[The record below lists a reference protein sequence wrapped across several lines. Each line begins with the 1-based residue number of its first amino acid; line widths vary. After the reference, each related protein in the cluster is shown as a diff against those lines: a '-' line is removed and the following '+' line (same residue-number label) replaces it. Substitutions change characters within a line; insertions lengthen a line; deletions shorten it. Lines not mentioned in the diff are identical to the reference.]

1 MIDLVDPNESMLAL
15 RREFTER
22 LPAQRKQ
29 IETLWTVLMERHW
42 QETSLQALL
51 HIVHKMAGS
60 AFSLGYETLGKAA
73 RELEIALKQLQ
84 TVPSVELTPQDDAR
98 LQQLLHNLLKH
109 INAPR
114 LDGVRGE
121 TELENS
127 LKNSETLHAT
137 RAEMLVYLVEDDA
150 TQADELSAQIRY
162 FGYQVHT
169 FNDLSAA
176 RAALQHTIPAA
187 ILMDMIFPEGD
198 AAGAE
203 ALVNFDADLSE
214 KTAIVFISVRD
225 DLQARLYAVR
235 AGGKAYFTKPINV
248 GALIDT
254 LDRLTVVEIQPPFRV
269 LIIDDSAVQANINA
283 MHLKKA
289 GIQTHI
295 VTEPLQALAPLND
308 FNPDLILLD
317 LYMPECSG
325 LELARAIRQIES
337 FISVPIVYLSAET
350 DRDKQLAAVGLG
362 GDDFLTKPIKPAH
375 LVSAVSSRVERYR
388 QMRNLIVRDSLTGLF
403 NHTTIKERLS
413 QELARAMRLN
423 IPLAFAMLDIDHF
436 KRVND
441 TYGHNAGDRVLKNLA
456 NLLENRLRSSDIVG
470 RYGGEEFAII
480 FTNTT
485 GSTAAAVLNKARENF
500 AEVLHQVG
508 GGDSISVTFSGGV
521 AEFPGCITPATLS
534 ESADKALYQ
543 AKNSGRNRVVLV
555 GCS

>member
-1 MIDLVDPNESMLAL
+1 MIDPVNPNESILTL
-15 RREFTER
+15 RREFAER

-29 IETLWTVLMERHW
+29 IESLWTVLMEQHW
-42 QETSLQALL
+42 HETSLQALL
-51 HIVHKMAGS
+51 HVVHKMAGS
-60 AFSLGYETLGKAA
+60 ALSLGYETLGKTA

-84 TVPSVELTPQDDAR
+84 SIPLVELTPQDDAR
-98 LQQLLHNLLKH
+98 LHQLLHNLLKH
-109 INAPR
+109 TNAPR
-114 LDGVRGE
+114 LDGIRSE

-127 LKNSETLHAT
+127 LKNGETLHTT

-150 TQADELSAQIRY
+150 TQADELGAQIRY

-203 ALVNFDADLSE
+203 ALINFDGELAE

-225 DLQARLYAVR
+225 DLLARLQAVR

-254 LDRLTVVEIQPPFRV
+254 LDYLTVGETQPPFRV
-269 LIIDDSAVQANINA
+269 LIVDDSAVQANINA

-295 VTEPLQALAPLND
+295 VTEPLNALAPLND

-337 FISVPIVYLSAET
+337 FVSIPIVYLSAET

-388 QMRNLIVRDSLTGLF
+388 QMRNLMVRDSLTGLF
-403 NHTTIKERLS
+403 NHTTIKERLT
-413 QELARAMRLN
+413 
-423 IPLAFAMLDIDHF
+423 PLL
-436 KRVND
+436 
-441 TYGHNAGDRVLKNLA
+441 T
-456 NLLENRLRSSDIVG
+456 S
-470 RYGGEEFAII
+470 
-480 FTNTT
+480 
-485 GSTAAAVLNKARENF
+485 
-500 AEVLHQVG
+500 
-508 GGDSISVTFSGGV
+508 
-521 AEFPGCITPATLS
+521 
-534 ESADKALYQ
+534 
-543 AKNSGRNRVVLV
+543 
-555 GCS
+555 